1 MIVIIYYVLFIFCLI
16 YSAYFAITGLWGFKE
31 MHKSIIKK
39 HKAKYKIAAL
49 IAARN
54 EESVVPSLVKS
65 LLKQDY
71 PEKLF
76 DVFVIPNNCNDD
88 TEGAARKA
96 GAKIINVTIPVKS
109 KGEVLKFAFEQ
120 LKDKDYDAYIIF
132 DADNIVDKNFIQ
144 RMNDTLCDGY
154 EVAQAYRDSKNAGD
168 NWITGSYS
176 IFYWIQNFFFN
187 RSRMYLNGSASIN
200 GTGFMIKKS
209 VIENEGFQTYTLTED
224 VEFTAQCAIKNR
236 RIAFVEDAITYDE
249 QPLQFKA
256 SLVQRSRWTTGN
268 LQCFAR
274 YDWKLI
280 KAFFKNHNIA
290 ALDMALLFFAPA
302 FQVLSFA
309 LTIMLILFK
318 IYGIQLFDIFSY
330 FFAFGLLFFILGYI
344 GSIILNVFIVSYNR
358 SSKVLNLISGI
369 LLFPVFL
376 LSWIPINIKCL
387 IKRDTKWKEIKH
399 TRSVNIE
406 EINH

>member
-1 MIVIIYYVLFIFCLI
+1 MVVICYYVLFIFCLL
-16 YSAYFAITGLWGFKE
+16 YSMYFLITSLWGFKG

-39 HKAKYKIAAL
+39 HKEKYKIACL

-54 EESVVPSLVKS
+54 EEQVVPSLVKS
-65 LLKQDY
+65 LLRQDY
-71 PEKLF
+71 PKELF
-76 DVFVIPNNCNDD
+76 DVYVIPNNCTDD
-88 TEGAARKA
+88 TEGAAKKA

-109 KGEVLKFAFEQ
+109 KGEVLKFTFDK

-132 DADNIVDKNFIQ
+132 DSDNIVDKNFVR

-154 EVAQAYRDSKNAGD
+154 EVAQGYRDSKNAGD

-187 RSRMYLNGSASIN
+187 RARMHINGSASIN

-209 VIENEGFQTYTLTED
+209 VIEAEGFQTYTLTED

-249 QPLQFKA
+249 QPLQFGA
-256 SLVQRSRWTTGN
+256 SWIQRSRWTTGN

-274 YDWKLI
+274 YDLRLI

-290 ALDMALLFFAPA
+290 ALDMALLFFAPM
-302 FQVLSFA
+302 FQILGFA
-309 LTIMLILFK
+309 LMIVLILFRTF
-318 IYGIQLFDIFSY
+318 GIELVDIFSY
-330 FFAFGLLFFILGYI
+330 FFAFGVLFFILGYI
-344 GSIILNVFIVSYNR
+344 GNIVLNVFIVKYNR
-358 SSKVLNLISGI
+358 NNKVMSLIWGI
-369 LLFPVFL
+369 LFFPLFL
-376 LSWIPINIKCL
+376 LTWVPINIKCL
-387 IKRDTKWKEIKH
+387 IKRDSKWKEIKH
-399 TRSVNIE
+399 TRSINIE
-406 EINH
+406 EIDN